1 MLYLRGDFCI
11 LFQAMDVPEL
21 GEADAGSAFRHN
33 ASSSSKVSGS
43 IQLLIWEAPFRT
55 FVQNEYLAMCGNF
68 MSLSE
73 TGVSAQRA

>member
-1 MLYLRGDFCI
+1 MLSVQGSGGVARLCSKVWGSVLYLWGDFCI

-55 FVQNEYLAMCGNF
+55 FVQNE
-68 MSLSE
+68 
-73 TGVSAQRA
+73 